1 MMQPI
6 MILAG
11 GTGGHVFP
19 ALAVAKELRE
29 YGIPVVWVGTDRG
42 IEAKLVPS
50 AGFELVKMSV
60 QGLRGKGI
68 AQYFRAPFIIVCA
81 MWESMNILRLYKP
94 KVLLGMGGF
103 VSGPC
108 ALMGFIMR
116 KPIIIHEQNA
126 VVGLTNKIL
135 SHVSKIM
142 FTGFPL
148 QQKYKNAKFI
158 GNPVRK
164 ELLNI
169 ENPEERLVKRTGNK
183 RILVVGGSQGSSAL
197 NSAVPAA
204 INLLKHSVSID
215 VWHQT
220 GSSEFNSVI
229 DRYAKNQLPAKVD
242 AFIDDID
249 QAYAWAD
256 LVICRSGAMTLAEIA
271 MVGVGSILV
280 PYPYA
285 VDDHQT
291 ANAKTLVA
299 ADAAYLIPEKELQA
313 DQLAKLLETV
323 VSDESKLMA
332 MACAAKHSSAN
343 QASKEI
349 AQACMGLAGYDVLP
363 RDNQRNI

>member
-1 MMQPI
+1 MQPI

-19 ALAVAKELRE
+19 ALAVAKQLRE

-42 IEAKLVPS
+42 IEAKVVPN
-50 AGFELVKMSV
+50 AGFTLIKMSV
-60 QGLRGKGI
+60 QGLRRKGV
-68 AQYFRAPFIIVCA
+68 AQYLRAPFIIARA
-81 MWESMNILRLYKP
+81 MWESLKILLHYKP
-94 KVLLGMGGF
+94 IVLLGMGGF

-108 ALMGFIMR
+108 AMMGFIMR
-116 KPIIIHEQNA
+116 KPLIIHEQNA
-126 VVGLTNKIL
+126 VLGLTNKIL
-135 SHVSKIM
+135 SPMSKIM

-148 QQKYKNAKFI
+148 QEKHKNAKFI

-169 ENPEERLVKRTGNK
+169 ENPEKRFAERTGHK

-197 NSAVPAA
+197 NSVVPAA
-204 INLLKHSVSID
+204 INLIKNKVAID

-220 GSSEFNSVI
+220 GSREFKDVE
-229 DRYAKNQLPAKVD
+229 DRYTKNQLTAKVNE
-242 AFIDDID
+242 FIDDID

-256 LVICRSGAMTLAEIA
+256 LIICRSGAMTLAEIA
-271 MVGVGSILV
+271 TVGVGSILV

-299 ADAAYLIPEKELQA
+299 TEAAYLIAENDLHA
-313 DQLAKLLETV
+313 DSLAKLLEELMN
-323 VSDESKLMA
+323 DDSKLIA
-332 MACAAKHSSAN
+332 MASAAKRSAASE
-343 QASKEI
+343 ASKVVAHACI
-349 AQACMGLAGYDVLP
+349 ALAGYEVLTS
-363 RDNQRNI
+363 NNERNI

>member
-1 MMQPI
+1 MVQPI

-29 YGIPVVWVGTDRG
+29 HGVPVVWVGTDRG
-42 IEAKLVPS
+42 IEAKVVPN
-50 AGFELVKMSV
+50 AGFELIKMSV

-68 AQYFRAPFIIVCA
+68 AQYLRAPFIIA
-81 MWESMNILRLYKP
+81 RALWESLQILRQYKP

-108 ALMGFIMR
+108 ALMGFIIR

-126 VVGLTNKIL
+126 VVGLTNRIL
-135 SHVSKIM
+135 APISKIM

-148 QQKYKNAKFI
+148 KEIRKNAKFI

-164 ELLNI
+164 ELLNV
-169 ENPEERLVKRTGNK
+169 EGPEGRFATHKGNK
-183 RILVVGGSQGSSAL
+183 RILIIGGSQGSAAL
-197 NSAVPAA
+197 NAVVPAA
-204 INLLKHSVSID
+204 VNLLRDLVGID

-220 GSSEFNSVI
+220 GQSALNEVKDHYEKDQVS
-229 DRYAKNQLPAKVD
+229 AKVS

-256 LVICRSGAMTLAEIA
+256 LVICRSGAMTLAELA
-271 MVGVGSILV
+271 TVGVGSILV

-291 ANAKTLVA
+291 ANAETLVA
-299 ADAAYLIPEKELQA
+299 ADAAYLISEKELKA
-313 DQLAKLLETV
+313 ENLANLLQKLL
-323 VSDESKLMA
+323 SDHTKLIA
-332 MACAAKHSSAN
+332 MACAAKRSADN
-343 QASKEI
+343 QASKVV
-349 AQACMGLAGYDVLP
+349 AQACMQLAGYDCSDYERTV
-363 RDNQRNI
+363 

>member
-1 MMQPI
+1 MQPI

-19 ALAVAKELRE
+19 ALAVANELRE
-29 YGIPVVWVGTDRG
+29 QGVPVVWVGTDRG
-42 IEAKLVPS
+42 IESKVVPN
-50 AGFELVKMSV
+50 AGFELIKMSV
-60 QGLRGKGI
+60 QGLRRKGI
-68 AQYFRAPFIIVCA
+68 AQYLRAPFIIA
-81 MWESMNILRLYKP
+81 RALWESVKILRKYQP

-108 ALMGFIMR
+108 ALMGFVMR

-126 VVGLTNKIL
+126 VVGLTNRIL
-135 SHVSKIM
+135 APLSTMM

-148 QQKYKNAKFI
+148 KDKRKKAKFI

-169 ENPEERLVKRTGNK
+169 ENPEERLAKRQGNK
-183 RILVVGGSQGSSAL
+183 RILIVGGSQGSAAL
-197 NSAVPAA
+197 NKVVPAA
-204 INLLKHSVSID
+204 VHLLKDSTGID

-220 GSSEFNSVI
+220 GVKALDDVAEQYEQAQVSANV
-229 DRYAKNQLPAKVD
+229 N

-291 ANAKTLVA
+291 ANAETLVA
-299 ADAAYLIPEKELQA
+299 AEAAYLIAEQELQA
-313 DQLAKLLETV
+313 KKLATLLQDILNDNVKLI
-323 VSDESKLMA
+323 A
-332 MACAAKHSSAN
+332 MACAAKHSVDN
-343 QASKEI
+343 QASKVV
-349 AQACMGLAGYDVLP
+349 AHACMQLAGYEVAASDIGEDV
-363 RDNQRNI
+363 

>member
-1 MMQPI
+1 MQPI

-29 YGIPVVWVGTDRG
+29 LGVPVIWVGTDRG
-42 IEAKLVPS
+42 IEARVVPG
-50 AGFELVKMSV
+50 AGFELIKMSV
-60 QGLRGKGI
+60 QGLRRKGLL
-68 AQYFRAPFIIVCA
+68 QYLRAPFIIMRA
-81 MWESMNILRLYKP
+81 LWESAKILLQYKP
-94 KVLLGMGGF
+94 RVLLGMGGF

-108 ALMGFIMR
+108 ALMGFVMR

-126 VVGLTNKIL
+126 VVGLTNRIL
-135 SHVSKIM
+135 APISKVM

-148 QQKYKNAKFI
+148 SQKRKNVSFI

-169 ENPEERLVKRTGNK
+169 KAPEVRLDKRTGKK
-183 RILVVGGSQGSSAL
+183 RLLIIGGSQGSSAL
-197 NSAVPAA
+197 NTIVPAA
-204 INLLKHSVSID
+204 VSSLNKVFEID

-220 GSSEFNSVI
+220 GEKELATVVEQYKNSMV
-229 DRYAKNQLPAKVD
+229 PAKVNP
-242 AFIDDID
+242 FIDDID

-256 LVICRSGAMTLAEIA
+256 LVICRSGAMTLAELA
-271 MVGVGSILV
+271 AVGIGSILV

-299 ADAAYLIPEKELQA
+299 AGAAYLIPEKELQVDA
-313 DQLAKLLETV
+313 L
-323 VSDESKLMA
+323 SSKLEKIMGNQEKLITMA
-332 MACAAKHSSAN
+332 SAAKRSSTGE
-343 QASKEI
+343 ASKMV
-349 AQACMGLAGYDVLP
+349 AQACIRFAGYENLLV
-363 RDNQRNI
+363 NTEGGV